1 MSATQPPMPDFEA
14 TITVT
19 NISTQIF
26 NSISQEIKELI
37 STDGYETIPLPL
49 NEEKGGNGFSCWLFH
64 IQFKDEEAKKL
75 LGFIICKHE
84 FPVIINDFYIKKEWR
99 RCGLGTICFKL
110 FKEQFSEVLINM
122 GTKSISLVITSEEK
136 NLSWLMKQGFQIYS
150 KTLRNGNLKYPCL
163 LHCICDLI

>member
-1 MSATQPPMPDFEA
+1 MKFKKDNQVNATQPPMPDFEA

-64 IQFKDEEAKKL
+64 I
-75 LGFIICKHE
+75 
-84 FPVIINDFYIKKEWR
+84 
-99 RCGLGTICFKL
+99 
-110 FKEQFSEVLINM
+110 LI
-122 GTKSISLVITSEEK
+122 
-136 NLSWLMKQGFQIYS
+136 
-150 KTLRNGNLKYPCL
+150 
-163 LHCICDLI
+163 